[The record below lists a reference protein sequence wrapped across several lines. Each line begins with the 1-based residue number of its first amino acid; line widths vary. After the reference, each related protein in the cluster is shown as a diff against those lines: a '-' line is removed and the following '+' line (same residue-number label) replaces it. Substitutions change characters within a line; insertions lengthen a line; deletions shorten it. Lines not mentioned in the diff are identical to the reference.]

1 MGPLEP
7 DPVTPQAKRRAST
20 AARLRAA
27 LHRLTQNTSHRPTIA
42 ALAREAGIGRNA
54 IYANHREIL
63 AELQRA
69 ARPRQAAPELE
80 STNPVEQERCLIAEL
95 KHQLRQLATQNA
107 ALLKRALDAEQR
119 AERLDR
125 RNAQLVREV
134 DAVRRP
140 AALAVVEP

>member
-1 MGPLEP
+1 MGPLESN
-7 DPVTPQAKRRAST
+7 PVTPQAKRRAST
-20 AARLRAA
+20 AARLREA
-27 LHRLTQNTSHRPTIA
+27 LHRLTQDASRRPTIA
-42 ALAREAGIGRNA
+42 ALAREAGVGRNA

-63 AELQRA
+63 GELQRA
-69 ARPRQAAPELE
+69 ARPGRMAPEPE
-80 STNPVEQERCLIAEL
+80 RANPVEHERRLIVEL
-95 KHQLRQLATQNA
+95 KLQLRQFATQNA

-140 AALAVVEP
+140 AALVVVEP